1 MRLKSVV
8 FPAPLGP
15 RTARRS
21 PRGGGGG
28 GWGAAPLAAR
38 DVVVDV
44 AHGEEAAEAPADP
57 PQAED
62 RRGAVDGGRGVCH
75 EPLT

>member
-1 MRLKSVV
+1 LH
-8 FPAPLGP
+8 G
-15 RTARRS
+15 AR
-21 PRGGGGG
+21 P
-28 GWGAAPLAAR
+28 AAR
-38 DVVVDV
+38 EVVVDV